1 MIYLDTNVFIRYF
14 AQPDSPR
21 TEAMHAIASALFDA
35 AERGDL
41 DVTTSEVVLHEV
53 AWVLGA
59 KQPFHLPASEI
70 APFLAPLLQ
79 MPAMKLPRGDKRL
92 FLRALDIYVAH
103 PTLGYGDSIIAA
115 RAERLGAS
123 LATFD
128 EALGKLDIVDRWEPP
143 RLPND

>member
-1 MIYLDTNVFIRYF
+1 MIYLDTNVFIRYY
-14 AQPDSPR
+14 AQPDSPE
-21 TEAMHAIASALFDA
+21 TELMNATAAALFNA
-35 AERGDL
+35 ADRGEV
-41 DVTTSEVVLHEV
+41 VTTSEVVLHEV
-53 AWVLGA
+53 AGVLSA

-70 APFLAPLLQ
+70 AAFLAPLLQ

-92 FLRALDIYVAH
+92 YLRALDIYVAH

-115 RAERLGAS
+115 RADRLGAS

-128 EALGKLDIVDRWEPP
+128 KELGRLDFITKWEPP